1 MVLGS
6 GYVTLLSAVC
16 AGITGI
22 MLPGFGRILQPFGE
36 IFLVLISVSVIP
48 ITFSSVTL
56 SVINIISANTIK
68 IKISR
73 IIFLFTVALVV
84 ASIIGIVCG
93 VIFETDN
100 DISKSKFISNLIF
113 QEAKKSILVAK
124 INDILDFSKN
134 FNFTDFLKTLLP
146 KNPFEAFAKGN
157 VIQILSVS
165 VLIGISVSVLNH
177 QIQTATK
184 KFLNILLDV
193 FRSVL
198 NLSTK
203 ILPVGIFLL
212 ISSNLSYI
220 SIDILWAMKKFCLSA
235 GVSFLSI
242 VLIALLLI
250 CIYSPVGLLKSISAL
265 KNPIIIAFS
274 TCSNQ
279 ATLPFLI
286 SSLTKEFK
294 LSIKAVDLAIP
305 LGVIMCRTGNAAYYA
320 FVAVFMSFLYNEPL
334 SFSQYEF
341 IVFGAILTSLAAS
354 GATGIIAITMI
365 SIILDPLNLPMGS
378 VAVVL
383 IVVEP
388 ILDPIRTV
396 TSLIM
401 NAALSCVVVNSSRK
415 REPLCA

>member
-6 GYVTLLSAVC
+6 GYITLFSVVC

-22 MLPGFGRILQPFGE
+22 MLPSLGKTLQPFSE
-36 IFLVLISVSVIP
+36 IFLILISISVIP

-56 SVINIISANTIK
+56 SVINIISTDTIK
-68 IKISR
+68 VKISR
-73 IIFLFTVALVV
+73 IIFLFVVALVI
-84 ASIIGIVCG
+84 ASIVGIVCG
-93 VIFETDN
+93 IIFEIDN
-100 DISKSKFISNLIF
+100 DISKSKFVSNLIF

-124 INDILDFSKN
+124 IDDILDFSKN
-134 FNFTDFLKTLLP
+134 FDFADFLKTLLP

-157 VIQILSVS
+157 VIQVLSVSILVGVSVS
-165 VLIGISVSVLNH
+165 VLSYQAQV
-177 QIQTATK
+177 ATK
-184 KFLNILLDV
+184 RFLGTLLDI
-193 FRSVL
+193 FRSML

-203 ILPVGIFLL
+203 ILPIGIFLL

-220 SIDILWAMKKFCLSA
+220 NIDILWAMKKFCLSA
-235 GVSFLSI
+235 VGSFLI
-242 VLIALLLI
+242 IILIALILI
-250 CIYSPVGLLKSISAL
+250 HIYSPIGLFRSISAL
-265 KNPIIIAFS
+265 KNPITIAFS

-286 SSLTKEFK
+286 SSLTKKFK
-294 LSIKAVDLAIP
+294 FSAKAVDLAIP

-378 VAVVL
+378 VAVIL
-383 IVVEP
+383 MVVEP
-388 ILDPIRTV
+388 ILDPVRTV

-401 NAALSCVVVNSSRK
+401 NAALSCVVVNPTRK
-415 REPLCA
+415 REPLCV